1 MNQKKTFLY
10 GARATALTLIVVLVV
25 VLLNGLTAYLTKQ
38 FPQAKLDLTPQRYYT
53 VSKEAKTY
61 FKSVDQ
67 EVKLIA
73 LTCIAPADIQTSMR
87 QIADTTARFAALND
101 NIHCEVFDLDAD
113 MTATQSFIEK
123 YASSPDAEMT
133 VFSVVV
139 ETMDGASFE
148 VVTPALY
155 EVGYNLYPSYTDF
168 ESRIANGIEKLLKG
182 EGAEEI
188 SIPEKPSFNPSLYIG
203 VDPNTKQMD
212 EELLATQ
219 LKTMETV
226 FVYVFPAILFLV
238 CLIVFIV
245 KRKK

>member
-1 MNQKKTFLY
+1 MNQKRAFLY
-10 GARATALTLIVVLVV
+10 GARATALTLIVVLAVI
-25 VLLNGLTAYLTKQ
+25 LLNGLTAYLTKT
-38 FPQAKLDLTPQRYYT
+38 FPGAKIDLTPQRYYT
-53 VSKEAKTY
+53 VSKEAKAY
-61 FKSVDQ
+61 FKSVEQ
-67 EVKLIA
+67 PVKLIS
-73 LTCIAPADIQTSMR
+73 LTCIAPAEIQTSMQ
-87 QIADTTARFAALND
+87 QISDTVARFASQND
-101 NIHCEVFDLDAD
+101 NIVHEVFDLDASQEG
-113 MTATQSFIEK
+113 TNAFIEK
-123 YASSPDAEMT
+123 YVSSSDVEMT

-139 ETMDGASFE
+139 ETMDGASFQ

-155 EVGYNLYPSYTDF
+155 EVGFNLYPSYTDF

-212 EELLATQ
+212 EELLTTQ
-219 LKTMETV
+219 LKTMETI
-226 FVYVFPAILFLV
+226 FVYVFPAVLFIV